1 LNPDI
6 LSSNLLR
13 PELIRGSLAEK
24 IVMASLVLA
33 IIFFATAPAAVMAQ
47 EAEQSVAAN
56 LVIQVQELQDELREL
71 RGRMEEQE
79 RELDNLKKR
88 QRDQYLDLDQRIS
101 DLSGAAPGGQ
111 SPTASDDS
119 TGTAPDPEQAG
130 AQSGERPEE
139 QVGERPEAQPET
151 PSEAQF
157 EDVPEVR
164 APMEQPSDTAPLSQP
179 GADSAV
185 VAAPS
190 EAEKES
196 YDKAFQAMKELRYAD
211 AAEDFQSFLT
221 QYPES
226 EYADNAVYWLGESYY
241 VTRNYDIALESFER
255 LMDDYPDSPK
265 VPDALLKVGYT
276 HYELKQWDKARAALL
291 QVQQDY
297 PDTTLARLAESRL
310 RSMKMEG
317 HY

>member
-1 LNPDI
+1 MI
-6 LSSNLLR
+6 LKQQ
-13 PELIRGSLAEK
+13 EK

-33 IIFFATAPAAVMAQ
+33 IIFFATAPAAGMAQ
-47 EAEQSVAAN
+47 EAEQSAAAN

-101 DLSGAAPGGQ
+101 DVSGAAPGGQ
-111 SPTASDDS
+111 APTAGDDS
-119 TGTAPDPEQAG
+119 TGAAPDPEQAEV
-130 AQSGERPEE
+130 QS
-139 QVGERPEAQPET
+139 EAQPEVSPEA
-151 PSEAQF
+151 PSEARSEGGF

-164 APMEQPSDTAPLSQP
+164 APMEQPSETTSIGQP
-179 GADSAV
+179 GAESAV

-190 EAEKES
+190 EAEKEA

-211 AAEDFQSFLT
+211 AAEDFQSFLD
-221 QYPES
+221 QYPNS

-241 VTRNYDIALESFER
+241 VTRNYDIALTSFQR

-265 VPDALLKVGYT
+265 VPDALLKIGYT